1 MKDWSYKSWMASVGA
16 VALATCVASAV
27 VGCSK
32 KKPDDTKAKAE
43 KTETKKKP
51 QGDRYADGVRLVAAQ
66 KEWTKRWA
74 ETTDLPAC
82 EPLLKAPPE
91 LELCKTAQA
100 ALATLKAAVAKPEPE
115 AVLLHA
121 AAELSFAS
129 EGASE
134 KLRNAYMEK
143 TQAEHK
149 TAAPAVSG
157 AHAAKTPG
165 FSTLPRTRPLSSA
178 GKAALADKLKGPA
191 ETAPLDPDQQLMQA
205 YARVN
210 RASLRYLSQ
219 FLQFGPLPTRNATF
233 TELESLSHRKEL
245 WPALGRS
252 LREAAMTENDP
263 TLQGKLK
270 ALAPKLSRRGPGGI
284 PGGPGMPGMPGM
296 PPGHPPMPEPGSP
309 PPAP

>member
-1 MKDWSYKSWMASVGA
+1 
-16 VALATCVASAV
+16 VAGGV
-27 VGCSK
+27 VGCK
-32 KKPDDTKAKAE
+32 KKPDETKAKAE
-43 KTETKKKP
+43 KAETKKKP
-51 QGDRYADGVRLVAAQ
+51 QGDRYADGVRLAAAQ

-74 ETTDLPAC
+74 ATTDLPGC
-82 EPLLKAPPE
+82 EPLLKVPAE
-91 LELCKTAQA
+91 LEQCKTAQA

-129 EGASE
+129 EAASE
-134 KLRNAYMEK
+134 RLRNAYMEK

-149 TAAPAVSG
+149 ATGPAGSG
-157 AHAAKTPG
+157 THAAKPPG
-165 FSTLPRTRPLSSA
+165 FNTLPRTRPLGSA
-178 GKAALADKLKGPA
+178 GKAALADKLKGV
-191 ETAPLDPDQQLMQA
+191 ETAPLDPAQQLMQA

-210 RASLRYLSQ
+210 RAALRYLSQ

-270 ALAPKLSRRGPGGI
+270 ELAPKLSRRGAGAI
-284 PGGPGMPGMPGM
+284 PGGPRMPAM
-296 PPGHPPMPEPGSP
+296 PPGHPAMPEQGAP
-309 PPAP
+309 PPAPAAP